1 MIWNSW
7 TDYIDK
13 LWSIRVNVEAAA
25 TQHAIFRC
33 KLIRTYEEPALVYWN
48 STVVNYKSTHITS
61 ISDVESIKWENE
73 EDMK

>member
-33 KLIRTYEEPALVYWN
+33 KLIRTYEEHALVYQN
-48 STVVNYKSTHITS
+48 STVVYHKSRNITS
-61 ISDVESIKWENE
+61 ISDFENKKWDNE
-73 EDMK
+73 DEMK